1 MSVERTAALVAY
13 ALCAVG
19 LFPTLL
25 LATWVSKVASIWYGF
40 PIVAVGLAVVTF
52 AFEDLERWVE
62 RLLRRHPK
70 KSGAGP
76 SHEI

>member
-1 MSVERTAALVAY
+1 MNVERTANLVAY

-19 LFPTLL
+19 LLPAML
-25 LATWVSKVASIWYGF
+25 LATAISKAASLWHGIL
-40 PIVAVGLAVVTF
+40 IVAVGLAVATF

-62 RLLRRHPK
+62 RLLRRRCK

>member
-1 MSVERTAALVAY
+1 MNVERTATLVAY

-19 LFPTLL
+19 LFPTIL
-25 LATWVSKVASIWYGF
+25 LATWISKVASIWHGML
-40 PIVAVGLAVVTF
+40 IVAVGLAVVTL

-62 RLLRRHPK
+62 RLLHRRRK
-70 KSGAGP
+70 KTGVGP

>member
-1 MSVERTAALVAY
+1 MNVERTATLVAY

-19 LFPTLL
+19 LFPTML
-25 LATWVSKVASIWYGF
+25 LATWISKVASIWHGML
-40 PIVAVGLAVVTF
+40 IVAVGLAVVTF

-62 RLLRRHPK
+62 RLLRRRRK
-70 KSGAGP
+70 KTGVGP